1 VWGSSP
7 LLGLSAAT
15 LYRSPMAKGRRK
27 SHTLKEAQPKYS
39 AVLLEF
45 AEPLLATAPPNMS
58 ARQMQSALSIAVTV
72 WNAVLMD
79 AEAEGGSFVAEV
91 RKRMRELPA
100 VQPLVEIL
108 IRRRERLFAE
118 HRWFVGAYDVSPGLP
133 GLGGFTVRVEAR
145 GEAMP

>member
-1 VWGSSP
+1 
-7 LLGLSAAT
+7 
-15 LYRSPMAKGRRK
+15 MAKARRK
-27 SHTLKEAQPKYS
+27 PRPPKDAQPKYS

-58 ARQMQSALSIAVTV
+58 ARQMQNALSIAATV

-79 AEAEGGSFVAEV
+79 AQREGGTFVAEL
-91 RKRMRELPA
+91 RERMRELPA

-108 IRRRERLFAE
+108 IRRREGLFAQ
-118 HRWFVGAYDVSPGLP
+118 HKWFVGSYNVVPGLA

-145 GEAMP
+145 GEPMP